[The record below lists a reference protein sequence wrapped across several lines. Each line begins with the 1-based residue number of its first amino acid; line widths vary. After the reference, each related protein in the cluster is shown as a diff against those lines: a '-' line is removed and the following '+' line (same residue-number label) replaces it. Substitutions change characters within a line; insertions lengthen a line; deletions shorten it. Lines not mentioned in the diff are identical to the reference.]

1 MRHALVIAF
10 HYPPEASSSGV
21 LRTLKFTRYLPDY
34 GWRATVVTLRRDAYE
49 TTDPGLEAQIPEA
62 VRVVRTGYLNTKRH
76 LAVGGRYPALLA
88 TPDRWIGWLPWAVAA
103 GRRILRE
110 DPAQIVYSTSPHATA
125 HLIGAR
131 LSRAAGLPWV
141 TDFRD
146 PWYEEPPEPGTPAI
160 VHWSSRR
167 LERNS
172 IARASHVVTSTAHL
186 GAMLRGRYPGEPAGK
201 FTTIVNGFDEADF
214 GGPRGHRPRG
224 DGKLLF
230 VHTGNINAQFRDPR
244 PLFRAIRALDGRIDT
259 SALAFRFIGAG
270 EFGES
275 AAMSQCLA
283 ETGLTS
289 RVAFLPRTAYAA
301 ALDELAQA
309 DVGLLLQASEDT
321 TGLVPAKLYEYL
333 RSGKPVLA
341 LTLPGASAEVLAETS
356 GGWAVNPL
364 DGSALSAA
372 LLEIHRFWSAGT
384 LERCCA
390 KPDALAPFDRR
401 RLTGKLADIFQSLA
415 AKD

>member
-1 MRHALVIAF
+1 
-10 HYPPEASSSGV
+10 V
-21 LRTLKFTRYLPDY
+21 LRTLKFTRYLPEY

-49 TTDPGLEAQIPEA
+49 TTDPGLEAQIPEP

-76 LAVGGRYPALLA
+76 LAIKGRYPALLA
-88 TPDRWIGWLPWAVAA
+88 VPDSWIGWLPWAVAA
-103 GRRILRE
+103 GRRVLRE
-110 DPAQIVYSTSPHATA
+110 DPAQMIYSTSPHATA
-125 HLIGAR
+125 HLIGGR
-131 LSRAAGLPWV
+131 LSQAAALPWV

-146 PWYEEPPEPGTPAI
+146 PWYEEPPEPGTPAL
-160 VHWSSRR
+160 VHWSARH

-172 IARASHVVTSTAHL
+172 IARAGHVVTSTAHL
-186 GAMLRGRYPGEPAGK
+186 GAMLRGRYPGQPAGK
-201 FTTIVNGFDEADF
+201 FTTIANGFDEADF
-214 GGPRGHRPRG
+214 GGPRERRRRG

-230 VHTGNINAQFRDPR
+230 VHTGAIHPGFRDPR
-244 PLFRAIRALDGRIDT
+244 PLFRAIRALDGLIDT
-259 SALAFRFIGAG
+259 SVLAFRFIGAG

-275 AAMSQCLA
+275 GAMAQCLA
-283 ETGLTS
+283 ETGLT
-289 RVAFLPRTAYAA
+289 RQVAFLPRIAYAA

-356 GGWAVNPL
+356 GGWAINPL
-364 DGSALSAA
+364 DGPALSAA
-372 LLEIHRFWSAGT
+372 LLEIHRFWSAEA

-390 KPDALAPFDRR
+390 QPGSLAPFERR
-401 RLTGKLADIFQSLA
+401 RLTGKLADVFQSLA